1 MIRLMGQWK
10 FRALDHLCAG
20 NRIKRAMWRMYRQ
33 TVIRRITRGRKSQ
46 TLPIRR
52 KTRRQT
58 VGRRAGTVSFRLEDP
73 GLEDGTPGFGL
84 DETKIFIHNT
94 TPSSS
99 IAANIST
106 YGLEIVKDTDSVFHV
121 TSDILPVNTEFSISA
136 RDLAV
141 NTDFTDSFT
150 GPNIKQNKGF
160 VIDKIDSE
168 APRAEN
174 VSQSPAADVWSREK
188 LISADV
194 RDIAMEM
201 DWDAAIDDDGNFYS
215 YPVPAEDGET
225 GGSGIDEVFL
235 SEDKNAGPND
245 QGNIPV
251 SSALFLDTDGA
262 HAISTTVNHNGTYY
276 LIMTDKVGNRA
287 EVPIVVTTIDTKLP
301 VVMDVTHTPATTEN
315 RLPE

>member
-1 MIRLMGQWK
+1 M
-10 FRALDHLCAG
+10 
-20 NRIKRAMWRMYRQ
+20 
-33 TVIRRITRGRKSQ
+33 
-46 TLPIRR
+46 
-52 KTRRQT
+52 
-58 VGRRAGTVSFRLEDP
+58 
-73 GLEDGTPGFGL
+73 
-84 DETKIFIHNT
+84 
-94 TPSSS
+94 
-99 IAANIST
+99 
-106 YGLEIVKDTDSVFHV
+106 
-121 TSDILPVNTEFSISA
+121 
-136 RDLAV
+136 
-141 NTDFTDSFT
+141 
-150 GPNIKQNKGF
+150 
-160 VIDKIDSE
+160 IDKIDSE

-301 VVMDVTHTPATTEN
+301 VVMDVTHTPCLLYTSTAGNEANGVVTYYPQDGWYGVTNTCENVDADTGDPVDVSIRVTKVAVSHYDPMETTWTLVPAAD
-315 RLPE
+315 RCV